1 MSKLNRTCCVDGVK
15 YSYCPNCTKDND
27 KPVWMLTF
35 CSENCKDIYEAC
47 AGYFAKMISI
57 EDAKKMLSK
66 CDLSKLD
73 HFTTSTQRLIKEIN
87 SSEEIGKKEELIP
100 QVKNGLKNT
109 IKDKKKK

>member
-35 CSENCKDIYEAC
+35 CSENCKNIYEVC
-47 AGYFAKMISI
+47 AGYFAKMINI

-73 HFTTSTQRLIKEIN
+73 HFTTATQRLIKEIN
-87 SSEEIGKKEELIP
+87 SYEEAEKEELILE
-100 QVKNGLKNT
+100 VNNNLKNT
-109 IKDKKKK
+109 LKNKKKK